1 MDIPCSIELR
11 CKGTAA
17 KFHKRFIHMN
27 ISLSQMSNVS
37 SLLEYAAMARKRR
50 YSYQHFM
57 KARKTQ
63 FGKNDDDII
72 ALRKNL
78 KSQNSCF
85 SLSDTDSPRL
95 FRGWISFFVFS
106 PWQCIQASLIRCSS
120 GLTKTLNFILR
131 FLAMAVYSSKLDTLL
146 IWLNENV
153 LQGNNLRGSYLRHPL
168 VKKTQKSFAKIS
180 YISYTR
186 RGNL

>member
-27 ISLSQMSNVS
+27 ISLSQMSSVS

-63 FGKNDDDII
+63 FGRNDDDII

-78 KSQNSCF
+78 KSQKI
-85 SLSDTDSPRL
+85 L
-95 FRGWISFFVFS
+95 FLPF
-106 PWQCIQASLIRCSS
+106 
-120 GLTKTLNFILR
+120 
-131 FLAMAVYSSKLDTLL
+131 
-146 IWLNENV
+146 
-153 LQGNNLRGSYLRHPL
+153 
-168 VKKTQKSFAKIS
+168 
-180 YISYTR
+180 
-186 RGNL
+186 